1 MNLGTPAAG
10 LEGADTSPAKGSAL
24 ERFIFGHRLLIVAAC
39 GLITLLLAVSASRL
53 TFNASFDDMIPR
65 SHPYIQNYKAYRQDL
80 QGYGDTL
87 RIVVESRKGTIF
99 TPQYFETLKQIN
111 DEVFLLPGLN
121 RPYMK
126 SLWTPA
132 TRWLAVTE
140 VGLEGGTV
148 IPDDFNGSPESLTQ
162 VRANIERS
170 GEIGQLVSPNFRSSI
185 LSAPLL
191 AVDDTTGKP
200 LDYGVL
206 SERLEKIRAK
216 HQTADIRIHI
226 VGFAKIVGDLIA
238 GLKQI
243 LLFFALSVAIAT
255 AILFAFTRC
264 LRSTALVVTCSL
276 IAVVWQLGL
285 LTLFGFKLDPYS
297 ILVPFLVFAIGM
309 SHGAQKMNGVMQ
321 DIGRG
326 VPRLLAA
333 RQTFR
338 RLFMAG
344 FTALICDAMGFAVLL
359 LIDIQVI
366 RDLALVASIGVA
378 VLVFT
383 NLILLPVL
391 LSYTGVSARAAQRS
405 LRSEAASAQGRAKHP
420 VWSALD
426 LFTRRR
432 YAAIVIILAIAAGGW
447 GLYQARSLKVGDL
460 DPGAPEL
467 RADSR
472 YNRDNAYLTSNY
484 ATSSDVL
491 VVMATTREGA
501 CGAYASLAT
510 LDALE
515 NRLKQTPGVEAT
527 LSVTDLAKRMT
538 AGLSEGSL
546 LWYELIPNQD
556 TLNSIFNQAPVGF
569 FNQKCSMLPLYAFLQ
584 DHRADTLQRVAAAT
598 ESFAAGNRNKDV
610 QIRLAAGN
618 AGIELAT
625 NLVVKQ
631 ASHTM
636 LLWVYGAVMLLSL
649 ITFRSVRAVVVAIV
663 PLMLTSILAEALM
676 VKLGIGVKVATLPVT
691 ALGVGIGV
699 DYALYVLS
707 VTLVHLRAGRSL
719 SDAYYQALLFTGK
732 VVMLTGLTI
741 SAAVATW
748 AFSPIK
754 FQADM
759 GIMLAFMF
767 LLNMVGALVLLPAL
781 AAFLLRPARVE
792 TTAKTV

>member
-1 MNLGTPAAG
+1 MNLGTPAPG
-10 LEGADTSPAKGSAL
+10 LEGAETSPAQGSAL

-39 GLITLLLAVSASRL
+39 ALITLLLALSASRL

-65 SHPYIQNYKAYRQDL
+65 SHPYIQNYKAHRQDL

-87 RIVVESRKGTIF
+87 RIVVEARKGTIF
-99 TPQYFETLKQIN
+99 TPQYFEALKQIN

-170 GEIGQLVSPNFRSSI
+170 GEIGQLVSPNFKSSI

-216 HQTADIRIHI
+216 HQTADIHIHI

-238 GLKQI
+238 GVKQI

-285 LTLFGFKLDPYS
+285 LPLFGFKLDPYS

-391 LSYTGVSARAAQRS
+391 LSFTGVSAKAAQRS
-405 LRSEAASAQGRAKHP
+405 LRSEAASAEGRAKHP
-420 VWSALD
+420 IWSALD
-426 LFTRRR
+426 LFTQRR
-432 YAAIVIILAIAAGGW
+432 YAAVVIVLAIAAGGW
-447 GLYQARSLKVGDL
+447 GFYQAKDLKIGDL

-501 CGAYASLAT
+501 CGAYTSLAT

-719 SDAYYQALLFTGK
+719 SEAYYQALLFTGK
-732 VVMLTGLTI
+732 VVLLTGLTI
-741 SAAVATW
+741 SAAVITW

-792 TTAKTV
+792 TAAAA